1 MRTDLWPYAAD
12 LFRCTQELAIGQND
26 MKIVVGVD
34 GSAHSYRA
42 LEWAL
47 GEARARDVGV
57 VLVHAFEFS
66 GLAASEPYASPDLL
80 DTDRRNAQA
89 LLDRVLDRA
98 RYLAPEVDVR
108 GELQYGP
115 AAPALVEAARG
126 AVMLVV
132 GSRGRGGFVGA
143 LLGSVSSACV
153 HHATC
158 PIVVVPPPERP
169 GQAEQHG
176 EEHAGGDQ
184 TGG

>member
-1 MRTDLWPYAAD
+1 
-12 LFRCTQELAIGQND
+12 LAIEQTD

-34 GSAHSYRA
+34 GSAPSYRA

-47 GEARARDVGV
+47 GEARARGVGV

-66 GLAASEPYASPDLL
+66 GLAASQPYTSPDLL
-80 DTDRRNAQA
+80 DAYREDAQA

-98 RYLAPEVDVR
+98 RHLAPDVNVKA
-108 GELQYGP
+108 ELQFGP
-115 AAPALVEAARG
+115 AAAALVEAARG

-158 PIVVVPPPERP
+158 PIVVVPPPERD
-169 GQAEQHG
+169 GQPERHD
-176 EEHAGGDQ
+176 EEDADGDP
-184 TGG
+184 TDS